1 MGRRG
6 EEEEL
11 CVSFK
16 LSNAE
21 RLSLWGGFVCLQ
33 SSSVESDGLVDTIKS
48 VQVRE
53 LVSHSALT
61 LSQPTHPPTRPPTPA
76 ANPI

>member
-1 MGRRG
+1 M
-6 EEEEL
+6 
-11 CVSFK
+11 
-16 LSNAE
+16 
-21 RLSLWGGFVCLQ
+21 GGFVCLQ
-33 SSSVESDGLVDTIKS
+33 SSSLESDGLVDTIKS

-61 LSQPTHPPTRPPTPA
+61 LSQPPPTPSSLSTPA

>member
-1 MGRRG
+1 M
-6 EEEEL
+6 
-11 CVSFK
+11 
-16 LSNAE
+16 
-21 RLSLWGGFVCLQ
+21 GGFVCLQ
-33 SSSVESDGLVDTIKS
+33 SSSLESDGLVDTIKS

-61 LSQPTHPPTRPPTPA
+61 LSQPPPPHTPSSLSTPA